1 VLAGV
6 SGAVA
11 KALKDSNG
19 RAMLAGYCIMDESA
33 KAAVRDHCKRVLL
46 PAMVPGILIAMA
58 SFPRLPNG
66 KTDVNS
72 LPEPD
77 WTSVAAGEA
86 YVAPVNPM
94 EERVQ
99 ALWQRVL
106 QVSVSSPS
114 CCCCGA
120 SCLSEL
126 RTEIVLVI
134 WGFKSDDVHDNS
146 YSTFA
151 QTDIISDYSMLIY
164 RTTVGQ
170 LLPVSVAKLQSLV
183 DPLDGRDCHDK

>member
-1 VLAGV
+1 
-6 SGAVA
+6 
-11 KALKDSNG
+11 
-19 RAMLAGYCIMDESA
+19 MDESA

-58 SFPRLPNG
+58 SFPLLPNG

-99 ALWQRVL
+99 ALWQKVL
-106 QVSVSSPS
+106 QVSVTSHHRAAAVGPP
-114 CCCCGA
+114 A
-120 SCLSEL
+120 CLPEL
-126 RTEIVLVI
+126 RT
-134 WGFKSDDVHDNS
+134 G
-146 YSTFA
+146 Y
-151 QTDIISDYSMLIY
+151 
-164 RTTVGQ
+164 
-170 LLPVSVAKLQSLV
+170 
-183 DPLDGRDCHDK
+183 